1 MKYPFSK
8 KYEINVNLLSIQIV
22 LKIKKDFRCWNL
34 VSIGFVS
41 IITLSLTYF
50 ELVTGH
56 LFWFQTDYWIEY
68 YLYLLS
74 TRMLSKTGPFR
85 LSCSIVGFFVYFR
98 AVLKFTQ
105 RAILDVVITHY
116 FKIQIVERK
125 LRYVTLM
132 RKKIEHQHWNLK
144 RNIYHLKRRIFNNL
158 FENLFKIKKIHLF
171 VIWTK

>member
-1 MKYPFSK
+1 M
-8 KYEINVNLLSIQIV
+8 
-22 LKIKKDFRCWNL
+22 
-34 VSIGFVS
+34 SIGFVS

-74 TRMLSKTGPFR
+74 TRMLSKTKGPFR

-144 RNIYHLKRRIFNNL
+144 RNIYHLKRQFIWKPFQKSIFLWFGQNKVSEDL
-158 FENLFKIKKIHLF
+158 VQKYL
-171 VIWTK
+171 